1 MNYIGSKYSLLDFLH
16 ETIAK
21 VTGYKDGDNFVFGDL
36 FAGTGVVGSYYK
48 SLGCSVISNDIQYY
62 SYSIIK
68 HYIENNSDNINENL
82 FDYFNSLEGIEG
94 FVYKNY
100 CMGSGSERNYFT
112 DENGKKCDAIRTELE
127 RMYVNKEINEN
138 TYFFYLGS
146 LINSIDKYAN
156 TASVYGA
163 FLKHIKKSAQK
174 TFVLE
179 PLKIVDG
186 PSGKVYNE
194 NINDVVKHI
203 YGDVLYLDPPYNA
216 RQYCSNYHVLET
228 IARYDNPIL
237 NGKTG
242 LRNSENQK
250 SEFCSSRTVEK
261 AFDDL
266 IANSKFKYIFL
277 SYNNEGL
284 MSLDTIKNIMSKYGE
299 YSYYTKSYK
308 RFKADK
314 DENRNILANETIE
327 YLHCLVKRDI

>member
-1 MNYIGSKYSLLDFLH
+1 
-16 ETIAK
+16 
-21 VTGYKDGDNFVFGDL
+21 
-36 FAGTGVVGSYYK
+36 
-48 SLGCSVISNDIQYY
+48 
-62 SYSIIK
+62 
-68 HYIENNSDNINENL
+68 
-82 FDYFNSLEGIEG
+82 
-94 FVYKNY
+94 
-100 CMGSGSERNYFT
+100 
-112 DENGKKCDAIRTELE
+112 
-127 RMYVNKEINEN
+127 
-138 TYFFYLGS
+138 
-146 LINSIDKYAN
+146 
-156 TASVYGA
+156 
-163 FLKHIKKSAQK
+163 
-174 TFVLE
+174 
-179 PLKIVDG
+179 VDG

-228 IARYDNPIL
+228 IAIYDNPIL